1 MVPEIGH
8 FALLLALLIS
18 ATQSVVP
25 LVGARRRSGELMA
38 FGAQAALGQ
47 CACIVIAYAALTY
60 AFVTSDFTVAIVT
73 GNSHTAKPFMYKI
86 SGVWANHEGSMLLW
100 VLILALFG
108 AALAAFGRN
117 LPATLKANALGVQGM
132 ISFGFLAFIAFTSN
146 PFDRLDPAPL
156 DGSGLNPILQDP
168 GLAIHPPFLYL
179 GYVGFSMA
187 FSFSVAALIEGKVD
201 AAWARWVRPWVLAA
215 WCFLT
220 IGIVLG
226 SAWAYYTL
234 GWGGWWFWD
243 PVENASFMPWLAGTA
258 LLHSALV
265 VERRNALVSW
275 TLLLG
280 ILTFSL
286 SLVGTFLV
294 RSGVLTSVHAFATDP
309 ARGVF
314 ILALLI
320 VATGGAL
327 TLYTIRMPSLKYGAP
342 FAPVSREGALT
353 LNNMLL
359 LVATGTVF
367 LGTFYPLIVDL
378 VTRDKIS
385 VGPPYFN
392 LTFVPIMVPLLV
404 AMAVG
409 PLLKWKR
416 SDLGQALQRLR
427 YPAIVA
433 LAVLALIFALSFRRG
448 LIGMVG
454 PAVGMGL
461 AIWIV
466 GGSLVALVHRIRLG
480 MGPYETTIRLAR
492 NTPLAFW
499 GLVIAHAGMGLTVAG
514 ITGMSAWATEIVQS
528 MRPGETLKHA
538 GYDVRLRTIQ
548 VVPGPNYESQTATF
562 DITTRGGRPLTTL
575 MSERR
580 FYPVREQLTTSA
592 GIRTNLISNIYVTIG
607 DPEANG
613 AFPVRFYY
621 HPLVPWIW
629 LGPLIMALGGFVS
642 LADRRLRVGSPH
654 SARKSPPPAGA
665 GLAVPAE

>member
-1 MVPEIGH
+1 MAPEIGH
-8 FALLLALLIS
+8 FALLLALVIAL
-18 ATQSVVP
+18 TQSVVP
-25 LVGARRRSGELMA
+25 LIGARRHSAELMA
-38 FGAQAALGQ
+38 FGRTAALGQ
-47 CACIVIAYAALTY
+47 CTCILVAYAALTY
-60 AFVTSDFTVAIVT
+60 AFISSDFTVAIVAS
-73 GNSHTAKPFMYKI
+73 NSHTAKPFMYKV

-100 VLILALFG
+100 VLILSLFG

-117 LPATLKANALGVQGM
+117 LPATLKANALAVQGM
-132 ISFGFLAFIAFTSN
+132 ISLGFLAFIAFTSN

-187 FSFSVAALIEGKVD
+187 FSFSVAALIEGRVD

-220 IGIVLG
+220 IGITLG

-320 VATGGAL
+320 AATGGAL

-342 FAPVSREGALT
+342 FAPISREGALT

-378 VTRDKIS
+378 LTRDKIS

-392 LTFVPIMVPLLV
+392 LTFVPFMIPLLV

-409 PLLKWKR
+409 PMLKWKR
-416 SDLGQALQRLR
+416 SDLKEALLRLR
-427 YPAIVA
+427 YPAIAAGA
-433 LAVLALIFALSFRRG
+433 LLLLIALTSFGRG
-448 LIGMVG
+448 VVGMVG

-461 AIWIV
+461 AIWLV
-466 GGSLVALVHRIRLG
+466 GGSLVGLAHRIRLG

-492 NTPLAFW
+492 NTPLAFY
-499 GLVIAHAGMGLTVAG
+499 GLVIAHAGMGVTVAG
-514 ITGMSAWATEIVQS
+514 ITGMSAWATETVQA

-538 GYDVRLRTIQ
+538 GYDVRFRNLQ
-548 VVPGPNYESQTATF
+548 VVPGPNYEAQQATF

-575 MSERR
+575 MTERR

-621 HPLVPWIW
+621 HPFVPWIW
-629 LGPLIMALGGFVS
+629 LGALTMALGGFVS
-642 LADRRLRVGSPH
+642 LADRRLRVGLPQT
-654 SARKSPPPAGA
+654 ARRPLPPASP
-665 GLAVPAE
+665 GLPVAAE